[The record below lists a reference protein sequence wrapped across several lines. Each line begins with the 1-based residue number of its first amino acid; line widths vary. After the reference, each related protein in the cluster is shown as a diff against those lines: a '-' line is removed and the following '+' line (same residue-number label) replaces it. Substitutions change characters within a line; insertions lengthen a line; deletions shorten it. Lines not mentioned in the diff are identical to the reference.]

1 MCIFTLNKVL
11 IPGKITITPN
21 IIRNPNRNKE
31 GEIKMETYVDKIN
44 TQSDT
49 VKFLYN
55 SIIYCMCNI
64 FLDGY
69 NIILL

>member
-1 MCIFTLNKVL
+1 
-11 IPGKITITPN
+11 
-21 IIRNPNRNKE
+21 
-31 GEIKMETYVDKIN
+31 METYVDKIN

-49 VKFLYN
+49 IKFLYN
-55 SIIYCMCNI
+55 NIIYCMCNI